1 MVCIGL
7 VSNAYP
13 CNPYRCDPSRCLP
26 LDWGAV
32 SAHRWAGARRAVAGG
47 SGRRAKGGGEG
58 WLAPAFAG
66 LEVEESPRVRTKHL
80 LRKPVCAGT
89 AVAAAIAIY
98 VVAGA
103 LTSVDQR
110 LSRRADRG
118 WRHHWKSYQQFHG
131 YTATKLIVA
140 ELQLLQVGEVA
151 QFRRYRPAQGNG
163 KRIDACRVKQIP
175 AQCSLHIG
183 WVWKA
188 PVAMVMGYSTGFS
201 DRSWYA

>member
-1 MVCIGL
+1 MTLDSHNPCYVNPFVQGL
-7 VSNAYP
+7 RSP
-13 CNPYRCDPSRCLP
+13 PRLPYTSLP
-26 LDWGAV
+26 ELLHPLTRG
-32 SAHRWAGARRAVAGG
+32 SAGG
-47 SGRRAKGGGEG
+47 QTE
-58 WLAPAFAG
+58 AG
-66 LEVEESPRVRTKHL
+66 DIIGSH
-80 LRKPVCAGT
+80 
-89 AVAAAIAIY
+89 I
-98 VVAGA
+98 
-103 LTSVDQR
+103 
-110 LSRRADRG
+110 
-118 WRHHWKSYQQFHG
+118 QQFHG

-188 PVAMVMGYSTGFS
+188 PVVMVMGYSTGFS